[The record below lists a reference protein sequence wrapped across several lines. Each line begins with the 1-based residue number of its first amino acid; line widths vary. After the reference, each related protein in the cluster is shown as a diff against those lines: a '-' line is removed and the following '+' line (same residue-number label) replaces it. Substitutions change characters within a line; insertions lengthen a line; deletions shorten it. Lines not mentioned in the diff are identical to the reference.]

1 MREVPMN
8 LLVALFFLLCCA
20 VAVGAENHSQ
30 HQQGDGACAAF
41 PWDMSRELDLLRAPS
56 IAVNALTMI
65 DGEAKYSPLD
75 RRLDLTLRPAADVK
89 LVAEPGRSHGADTYA
104 GLLKLRL
111 PRTSTYRISS
121 DQRLWIDVIGPDGV
135 VKSTKFAMQP
145 GCNRLHKSV
154 AFRLEPDIDYWI
166 QISGSP
172 APDPILLITLDR

>member
-1 MREVPMN
+1 MK
-8 LLVALFFLLCCA
+8 LLVTLVLLLGGA
-20 VAVGAENHSQ
+20 VAYGAEDHSQ
-30 HQQGDGACAAF
+30 HQQGDGGCDAF
-41 PWDMSRELDLLRAPS
+41 PWDMSRELNLLRATPV
-56 IAVNALTMI
+56 AADALTTI
-65 DGEAKYSPLD
+65 DEKAKSSPLD

-89 LVAEPGRSHGADTYA
+89 LLAQPGRVHGADTYA
-104 GLLKLRL
+104 GLLKVRL
-111 PRTSTYRISS
+111 PRASSYRISS
-121 DQRLWIDVIGPDGV
+121 DQRLWIDVVGPGGV

>member
-1 MREVPMN
+1 MREVPMK
-8 LLVALFFLLCCA
+8 LLVTLLSLLCCA
-20 VAVGAENHSQ
+20 VAVGAEDHSQ
-30 HQQGDGACAAF
+30 HQQGDGACDAF
-41 PWDMSRELDLLRAPS
+41 PWDMSRELDLLRATP

-65 DGEAKYSPLD
+65 DGEAIYSPLD

-89 LVAEPGRSHGADTYA
+89 LLAEPGRSHGADTYA

-111 PRTSTYRISS
+111 PRASTYRISS

-145 GCNRLHKSV
+145 GCDKLHKSV

-166 QISGSP
+166 QISGGP
-172 APDPILLITLDR
+172 TPNPILLITLDR

>member
-1 MREVPMN
+1 MK
-8 LLVALFFLLCCA
+8 LLLTLVLLLGGA
-20 VAVGAENHSQ
+20 AAYGAEDHSQ
-30 HQQGDGACAAF
+30 HQQGDGGCDAF
-41 PWDMSRELDLLRAPS
+41 PWDMSRELNLLRTTPISAT
-56 IAVNALTMI
+56 ALSTI

-89 LVAEPGRSHGADTYA
+89 LLAEPGRSHGADTYA

-111 PRTSTYRISS
+111 PRSSSYRISS
-121 DQRLWIDVIGPDGV
+121 DQRLWIDVIGPDGL

-145 GCNRLHKSV
+145 GCDKLHKSV

-172 APDPILLITLDR
+172 TPNPVLLVTLDR